1 MAIAEPNFIDRDPA
15 QITREMIAQY
25 EETSG
30 KKLYPAQAE
39 RLLIDLFAYRENL
52 VRIGVQEAA
61 KQNLVAYSRAPML
74 DYLGELVGVH
84 RLPAQAA
91 KTTLQFSVAKACSSN
106 VLIPQ
111 GTRASASDSVMFAT
125 DEDLLLPAGSLSVAV
140 TATCT
145 ATGELGN
152 GWQPAQIS
160 ALVDRVGS
168 DDLNVTNLTEST
180 GGCGEESD
188 DALRERI
195 QLAPESFSNAG
206 SYGAYRFHAL
216 SVSQSIIDVAVLGPD
231 EGLPEGCVEIYPLT
245 LNGLP
250 GAELLAQI
258 EREVSKEKKRPL
270 TDKVSAK
277 IAPRVPYQI
286 RAQLTLFTTA
296 DQQTTLAAACEA
308 IGIWTQQRQTRL
320 GQDIV
325 PNQIIKVLQVDGVY
339 DVALEIPAK
348 RILQA
353 HEWAECTAID
363 VTITGV
369 SDG

>member
-1 MAIAEPNFIDRDPA
+1 MAIAEPDFIDRDPA

-25 EETSG
+25 EDASG

-52 VRIGVQEAA
+52 VRIAIQEAA

-84 RLPAQAA
+84 RLPAQSAR
-91 KTTLQFSVAKACSSN
+91 TTLQFSVETIN
-106 VLIPQ
+106 RNNILIPQ
-111 GTRASASDSVMFAT
+111 GTRASASDSIMFAT
-125 DEDLLLPAGSLSVAV
+125 DEDVLLPSGSLSIAV

-145 ATGELGN
+145 ATGEAGN

-160 ALVDRVGS
+160 ALVDRVGN
-168 DDLNVTNLTEST
+168 DDINVTNLTVST
-180 GGCGEESD
+180 GGCGEEND
-188 DALRERI
+188 DALRMRI

-206 SYGAYRFHAL
+206 SYGAYRFHTL
-216 SVSQSIIDVAVLGPD
+216 SVSPSIIDVAVLGPD

-250 GAELLAQI
+250 GAELLEQI

-277 IAPRVPYQI
+277 KSPRITYSI
-286 RAQLTLFTTA
+286 RARLTLFTTA
-296 DQQTTLAAACEA
+296 DQESTLAAAREA
-308 IGIWTQQRQTRL
+308 INVWAQQRQTRL

-339 DVALEIPAK
+339 DVALELPAK
-348 RILQA
+348 KVLQA

-363 VTITGV
+363 VTIAGV

>member
-1 MAIAEPNFIDRDPA
+1 M
-15 QITREMIAQY
+15 
-25 EETSG
+25 
-30 KKLYPAQAE
+30 
-39 RLLIDLFAYRENL
+39 
-52 VRIGVQEAA
+52 
-61 KQNLVAYSRAPML
+61 
-74 DYLGELVGVH
+74 
-84 RLPAQAA
+84 
-91 KTTLQFSVAKACSSN
+91 
-106 VLIPQ
+106 
-111 GTRASASDSVMFAT
+111 
-125 DEDLLLPAGSLSVAV
+125 
-140 TATCT
+140 
-145 ATGELGN
+145 
-152 GWQPAQIS
+152 QPAQIS
-160 ALVDRVGS
+160 ALVDRIGHY
-168 DDLNVTNLTEST
+168 DINVINLTAST

-188 DALRERI
+188 DALRQRI

-206 SYGAYRFHAL
+206 SYGAYRFHTL

-250 GAELLAQI
+250 GIELLAQI
-258 EREVSKEKKRPL
+258 EQEVSKEKKRPL

-277 IAPRVPYQI
+277 CALRVPYEI

-296 DQQTTLAAACEA
+296 DQETTLAAARKA
-308 IGIWTQQRQTRL
+308 ISLWTQQRQKHL

-339 DVALEIPAK
+339 DVVLNLPTK

-363 VTITGV
+363 VTIAGV

>member
-1 MAIAEPNFIDRDPA
+1 MAIAEPDFIDRDPA
-15 QITREMIAQY
+15 QITSEMIAQY
-25 EETSG
+25 EEASG

-52 VRIGVQEAA
+52 VRIAIQEAA

-91 KTTLQFSVAKACSSN
+91 KTTLQFSVTQAAKSN
-106 VLIPQ
+106 LVIPQ
-111 GTRASASDSVMFAT
+111 GTRASASDSVMFAA
-125 DEDLLLPAGSLSVAV
+125 DEDVLLPAGSLSVAV
-140 TATCT
+140 TATCVV
-145 ATGELGN
+145 TGEPGN
-152 GWQPAQIS
+152 NWQPAQIS
-160 ALVDRVGS
+160 
-168 DDLNVTNLTEST
+168 VTNLTASS
-180 GGCGEESD
+180 GGCGEEDD
-188 DALRERI
+188 DALRKRI

-206 SYGAYRFHAL
+206 SYGAYRFHTL

-231 EGLPEGCVEIYPLT
+231 EGLAEGCVELYPLT

-250 GAELLAQI
+250 GPELLAQI

-277 IAPRVPYQI
+277 CSPRVAYQI
-286 RAQLTLFTTA
+286 SARLTLFTTA
-296 DQQTTLAAACEA
+296 DQETTLAAAREA
-308 IGIWTQQRQTRL
+308 INTWTRSRQTRL

-339 DVALEIPAK
+339 DVALDMPAK
-348 RILQA
+348 KVLQA

-363 VTITGV
+363 VTIAGV

>member
-15 QITREMIAQY
+15 QITNEMIAQY
-25 EETSG
+25 EEASG

-52 VRIGVQEAA
+52 VRIAVQEAA

-91 KTTLQFSVAKACSSN
+91 KTTLQFSFARTYSGN
-106 VLIPQ
+106 VMIPQ
-111 GTRASASDSVMFAT
+111 GTRASASDSIMFAT
-125 DEDLLLPAGSLSVAV
+125 DEDVLLPSSSLNVAV
-140 TATCT
+140 TATCVI
-145 ATGELGN
+145 TGESGN

-168 DDLNVTNLTEST
+168 YDINVTNLTAST

-206 SYGAYRFHAL
+206 SYGAYRFHTL

-231 EGLPEGCVEIYPLT
+231 EGLAEGCVEIYPLT

-250 GAELLAQI
+250 GSELLAQI
-258 EREVSKEKKRPL
+258 ERDVSKEKKRPL

-277 IAPRVPYQI
+277 KPPRVTYQI

-296 DQQTTLAAACEA
+296 DQETTLAAAHKA
-308 IGIWTQQRQTRL
+308 ISTWTQQRQTRL

-348 RILQA
+348 KILEA

-363 VTITGV
+363 VSIAGV

>member
-15 QITREMIAQY
+15 QITSEMIAQY
-25 EETSG
+25 EEASG

-52 VRIGVQEAA
+52 VRIAVQEAA

-84 RLPAQAA
+84 RLPPQAA
-91 KTTLQFSVAKACSSN
+91 KTTLQFSVTNACKSN

-125 DEDLLLPAGSLSVAV
+125 DEDILLPSGSLSVAI
-140 TATCT
+140 TATCVV
-145 ATGELGN
+145 AGESGN

-160 ALVDRVGS
+160 ALVDSVSGY
-168 DDLNVTNLTEST
+168 DITVINLTEST

-195 QLAPESFSNAG
+195 RLAPESFSNAG
-206 SYGAYRFHAL
+206 SYGAYRFHTL

-250 GAELLAQI
+250 GAELLEQI
-258 EREVSKEKKRPL
+258 EREVCKEKKRPL

-277 IAPRVPYQI
+277 KSPRVPYQI
-286 RAQLTLFTTA
+286 FARLTLFTTA
-296 DQQTTLAAACEA
+296 DQETTLAAAREA
-308 IGIWTQQRQTRL
+308 LSTWVQQRQTRL

-325 PNQIIKVLQVDGVY
+325 PNQIIKVLQVEGVY
-339 DVALEIPAK
+339 DVALDMPLK
-348 RILQA
+348 KVLKA
-353 HEWAECTAID
+353 HEWAECTAIE
-363 VTITGV
+363 VTIAGV

>member
-15 QITREMIAQY
+15 QITSEMIAQY
-25 EETSG
+25 EDASG
-30 KKLYPAQAE
+30 KKLYPTQAE

-52 VRIGVQEAA
+52 VRIAIQEAA

-84 RLPAQAA
+84 RLPAQPA
-91 KTTLQFSVAKACSSN
+91 KTTLQFSVVSAYTSN
-106 VLIPQ
+106 ILIPQ

-125 DEDLLLPAGSLSVAV
+125 DEDVLLPARSLHIAV
-140 TATCT
+140 PATSL
-145 ATGELGN
+145 AAGEQGN

-160 ALVDRVGS
+160 ALVDRIGHY
-168 DDLNVTNLTEST
+168 DINVTNLTAST

-188 DALRERI
+188 DALRQRI

-206 SYGAYRFHAL
+206 SYGAYRFHTL

-250 GAELLAQI
+250 GIELLAQI
-258 EREVSKEKKRPL
+258 EQEVSKEKKRPL

-277 IAPRVPYQI
+277 CALRVPYEI

-296 DQQTTLAAACEA
+296 DQETTLAAARKA
-308 IGIWTQQRQTRL
+308 ISLWTQQRQKHL

-339 DVALEIPAK
+339 DVALNMPTK

-363 VTITGV
+363 VTIAGV

>member
-1 MAIAEPNFIDRDPA
+1 MAIAEPNFIDRDPE
-15 QITREMIAQY
+15 QITSEMIALY

-39 RLLIDLFAYRENL
+39 RLLIDLLAYRENL
-52 VRIGVQEAA
+52 VRIAIQEAA

-74 DYLGELVGVH
+74 DYLAELVGVY
-84 RLPAQAA
+84 RLPAQSA
-91 KTTLQFSVAKACSSN
+91 KTTLQFSVIKAYKSN
-106 VLIPQ
+106 ILIPQ
-111 GTRASASDSVMFAT
+111 GTRASASDSVMFST
-125 DEDLLLPAGSLSVAV
+125 DEDVLLPAGSLNIVV
-140 TATCT
+140 PATCNI
-145 ATGELGN
+145 TGETGN

-160 ALVDRVGS
+160 ALVDRIS
-168 DDLNVTNLTEST
+168 SNDISVTNLTIST

-188 DALRERI
+188 NALRERI
-195 QLAPESFSNAG
+195 RLAPESFSNAG
-206 SYGAYRFHAL
+206 SYGAYRFHTL

-231 EGLPEGCVEIYPLT
+231 EGLDEGCVEIYPLT

-250 GAELLAQI
+250 GVGLLAQI
-258 EREVSKEKKRPL
+258 EREISKEKKRPL

-277 IAPRVPYQI
+277 RALRIPYQI
-286 RAQLTLFTTA
+286 RAQLTLLTTA
-296 DQQTTLAAACEA
+296 DQETTLATARDA
-308 IGIWTQQRQTRL
+308 INLWIQQRQTRL

-339 DVALEIPAK
+339 DVALNTPNK
-348 RILQA
+348 QVLQT

-363 VTITGV
+363 VTIAGV

>member
-15 QITREMIAQY
+15 QITSEMIAQY
-25 EETSG
+25 EDASG

-52 VRIGVQEAA
+52 VRIAIQEAA

-84 RLPAQAA
+84 RLPAQPA
-91 KTTLQFSVAKACSSN
+91 KTTLQFSVVSAYTSN
-106 VLIPQ
+106 ILIPQ
-111 GTRASASDSVMFAT
+111 GTRASVSDSVMFAT
-125 DEDLLLPAGSLSVAV
+125 DEDVLLPAWSLHIAV
-140 TATCT
+140 PATSL
-145 ATGELGN
+145 AAGEQGN

-160 ALVDRVGS
+160 ALVDRIGHY
-168 DDLNVTNLTEST
+168 DINVTNLTAST

-188 DALRERI
+188 DALRQRI

-206 SYGAYRFHAL
+206 SYGAYRFHTL

-250 GAELLAQI
+250 GIELLAQI
-258 EREVSKEKKRPL
+258 EQEVSKEKKRPL

-277 IAPRVPYQI
+277 CALRVPYEI

-296 DQQTTLAAACEA
+296 DQETTLAAARKA
-308 IGIWTQQRQTRL
+308 ISLWTQQRQKHL

-339 DVALEIPAK
+339 DVALNLPTK

-363 VTITGV
+363 VTIAGV

>member
-1 MAIAEPNFIDRDPA
+1 MALAEPNFIDRDPA
-15 QITREMIAQY
+15 QITSEMIAQY
-25 EETSG
+25 EEASG

-52 VRIGVQEAA
+52 TRIAIQEAA

-74 DYLGELVGVH
+74 DYLGQLVGVH
-84 RLPAQAA
+84 RLPAQSA
-91 KTTLQFSVAKACSSN
+91 KTTLQFSVDTARHGS

-125 DEDLLLPAGSLSVAV
+125 DEDVLLPSNSQSISV
-140 TATCT
+140 TATCVI
-145 ATGELGN
+145 AGEAGN

-160 ALVDRVGS
+160 ALVDSIRNYDFS
-168 DDLNVTNLTEST
+168 VTNLSESA

-206 SYGAYRFHAL
+206 SYGAYRFHTL
-216 SVSQSIIDVAVLGPD
+216 SVSPSIIDVAVLGPD
-231 EGLPEGCVEIYPLT
+231 EGLAEGCVEIYPLT

-277 IAPRVPYQI
+277 CSPRVAYQI
-286 RAQLTLFTTA
+286 SAQLTLFTTA
-296 DQQTTLAAACEA
+296 DQETTLIAAREA
-308 IGIWTQQRQTRL
+308 ISAWTQQRQTRL

-325 PNQIIKVLQVDGVY
+325 PNQIIKVLQVEGVY
-339 DVALEIPAK
+339 DVALAIPEK

-353 HEWAECTAID
+353 HEWAECTAIEI
-363 VTITGV
+363 TIAGV